1 MQCSVTTTGHCY
13 FRCRKYSAHFF
24 WLKCFF
30 FFKPPPSTIHVDPWY
45 GELDYSSAVTCSFNF
60 CPQLCYAGDLFE
72 EGGHI
77 LLEQVRTRMMIP
89 VLLYV
94 VLVAGEYSK
103 LRRGRSKGSPDDRW
117 IFYS

>member
-1 MQCSVTTTGHCY
+1 M
-13 FRCRKYSAHFF
+13 
-24 WLKCFF
+24 
-30 FFKPPPSTIHVDPWY
+30 
-45 GELDYSSAVTCSFNF
+45 
-60 CPQLCYAGDLFE
+60 
-72 EGGHI
+72 
-77 LLEQVRTRMMIP
+77 LEQVRTRMMIP